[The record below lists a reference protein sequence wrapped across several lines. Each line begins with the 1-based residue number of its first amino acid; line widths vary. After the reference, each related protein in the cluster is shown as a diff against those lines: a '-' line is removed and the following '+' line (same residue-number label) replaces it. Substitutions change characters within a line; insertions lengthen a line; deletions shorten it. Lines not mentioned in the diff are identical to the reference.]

1 MLRRSLTQRH
11 ADAVSFGVQQ
21 ASDLRQVAV
30 EAAVVLVH
38 GALHQEGVLGVED
51 SSDSLLGA
59 LHEHAGLLGVHVVP
73 HALVRLV
80 PRVLPEEEES
90 GTIQIDLFYNIWK

>member
-38 GALHQEGVLGVED
+38 GALHQEGVLGVD
-51 SSDSLLGA
+51 HASDALLCA
-59 LHEHAGLLGVHVVP
+59 LHKHTGLLGVHIVP
-73 HALVRLV
+73 HPLVGLV
-80 PRVLPEEEES
+80 P
-90 GTIQIDLFYNIWK
+90 

>member
-1 MLRRSLTQRH
+1 MWRALRACATPAPLTQRH

-21 ASDLRQVAV
+21 SSDLRQVAV

-38 GALHQEGVLGVED
+38 GALHEEGVLGVED
-51 SSDSLLGA
+51 AGDALLGA
-59 LHEHAGLLGVHVVP
+59 LHKHTGLLGVHIVP

-80 PRVLPEEEES
+80 P
-90 GTIQIDLFYNIWK
+90 

>member
-1 MLRRSLTQRH
+1 MWYPVSPSPLLTQRH

-21 ASDLRQVAV
+21 SSDLREVAV

-38 GALHQEGVLGVED
+38 GALHQKGVLGVED
-51 SSDSLLGA
+51 AGDALLCA

-73 HALVRLV
+73 HPLVRLV
-80 PRVLPEEEES
+80 PRVLQQEKVKA
-90 GTIQIDLFYNIWK
+90 QL